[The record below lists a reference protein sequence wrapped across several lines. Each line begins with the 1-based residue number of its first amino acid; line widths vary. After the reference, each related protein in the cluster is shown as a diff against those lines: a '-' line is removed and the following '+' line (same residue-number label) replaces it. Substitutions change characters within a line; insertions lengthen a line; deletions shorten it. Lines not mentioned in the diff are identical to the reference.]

1 MIEVKAPLT
10 GTIWKIECKEG
21 DSVEEGD
28 VLIIMESMKMEIPV
42 EAEDDSKII
51 KILVKEGDSVNED
64 DILLTLE
71 EE

>member
-28 VLIIMESMKMEIPV
+28 VLIIMESMKMEMKVDPQPRLHSLV
-42 EAEDDSKII
+42 VSSLDDM
-51 KILVKEGDSVNED
+51 GY
-64 DILLTLE
+64 
-71 EE
+71 